1 MGRYKDLLIGV
12 EALVFEALEKGMTDT
27 DTVYAYVYM
36 YEPHA
41 TRDLVESFL
50 LSMADDEESYRLE
63 P

>member
-1 MGRYKDLLIGV
+1 MGRYKDILIGA

-41 TRDLVESFL
+41 SRHLVESIL
-50 LSMADDEESYRLE
+50 LTMTGDEELYRLE